1 MATKRKYTSASKI
14 QCKKDHGHLVC
25 WISGSNMK
33 KRTILDIW
41 LLPSSKNRFH
51 PYLLRA
57 RGLIAVAL
65 LLVGLQLIYNVK
77 TTGQPKIL
85 GYATN
90 VSAQKV
96 VTNLNS
102 LRESQGL
109 KPLSVDQKLNTAA
122 SLKAEDMFTNNYW
135 SHDSPAGIAPWNWF
149 DQAGYKYQ
157 FAGENLAKDFTTSE
171 GVTTAWMNSPPHKA
185 NVMGSNY
192 ENIGVAVVNG
202 TIKGQATTL
211 VVALFGAPKQEGL
224 VAGVATGSITNAASM
239 YSSEVFANP
248 ARIQA
253 LGNPYS
259 VITLTILFS
268 VLLVAALTHWH
279 YVKLPRKVRKS
290 WYQHHALYTGCL
302 AVLAIT
308 YITFIF
314 TAGSI

>member
-1 MATKRKYTSASKI
+1 MSTKRNKSSTRKI
-14 QCKKDHGHLVC
+14 QCKEDHGHLVC
-25 WISGSNMK
+25 WISGSNIK

-41 LLPSSKNRFH
+41 LRPSTKNRFH

-65 LLVGLQLIYNVK
+65 LIVGLQFLYNIK
-77 TTGQPKIL
+77 ATGQPKIL
-85 GYATN
+85 GYATS

-96 VTNLNS
+96 VSNVNL
-102 LRESQGL
+102 LREELGL
-109 KPLSVDQKLNTAA
+109 NALSTDQKLNLAA
-122 SLKAEDMFTNNYW
+122 SLKAQDMFRNNYW
-135 SHDSPAGIAPWNWF
+135 SHDSPSGTKPWNWF
-149 DQAGYKYQ
+149 DEAGYKYQ

-185 NVMGSNY
+185 NIIGSNY
-192 ENIGVAVVNG
+192 EDIGVAVVNG
-202 TIKGQATTL
+202 TIKGKETTL
-211 VVALFGAPKQEGL
+211 VVALFGSQKQEGM
-224 VAGVATGSITNAASM
+224 VSGVSTGSITNAASA
-239 YSSEVFANP
+239 YGGKLFTSP

-259 VITLTILFS
+259 VLTLIVLFS

-290 WYQHHALYTGCL
+290 WYKHHALYTGSL
-302 AVLAIT
+302 TVLAIT